1 MLCKTIK
8 YGLIAAG
15 ITTVAGVF
23 VFGDD
28 LLSYARTSVHQ
39 VRQTAKDNVPIE
51 FELARA
57 KDLIDQ
63 VVPELRANVTLIAQE
78 EVQIENLQ
86 QEIAT
91 SEKSLAD
98 QRTRLARLRDMMGT
112 SQTRFVINGQP
123 YSRTVVRDDLSR
135 TFDRLKEAEVVLAGK
150 KRLLETRQQNLNAA
164 IAMLENTRHKKMML
178 EDRVAG
184 LEGQYHL
191 VKAAGSEGQPNFDST
206 KIAQAEKL
214 IGQIKNR
221 LDVAERVLSHQAKFV
236 ERIPL
241 DEPIDEADLI
251 TQVDEFLIGETAPV
265 QVAPAD
271 DVEAAEL
278 LVHRDVD

>member
-1 MLCKTIK
+1 MFCKTIK
-8 YGLIAAG
+8 YGL
-15 ITTVAGVF
+15 VAVGVGTAVGLF

-28 LLSYARTSVHQ
+28 LFSYVRTSVHQ
-39 VRQTAKDNVPIE
+39 VRHAAKENVPIE

-63 VVPELRANVTLIAQE
+63 IVPELEANVTLIAQE

-86 QEIAT
+86 QDIVQ
-91 SEKSLAD
+91 SEKALAD
-98 QRTRLARLRDMMGT
+98 QRTRLARLRDMLGT
-112 SQTRFVINGQP
+112 SQARFAINGQT
-123 YSRTVVRDDLSR
+123 YSRAVVRDDLSR
-135 TFDRLKEAEVVLAGK
+135 TFDRLKESEIVLAGK
-150 KRLLETRQQNLNAA
+150 QRLLETRQQNLNAA
-164 IAMLENTRHKKMML
+164 IAMLEKTRHKKMML

-191 VKAAGSEGQPNFDST
+191 VKAAGAEGQPNFDST
-206 KIAQAEKL
+206 KIAQADKL

-221 LDVAERVLSHQAKFV
+221 LDVAERVLTHQAKFV

-251 TQVDEFLIGETAPV
+251 TQVDEFLTGETAPV
-265 QVAPAD
+265 QVAPAN
-271 DVEAAEL
+271 DVDAAEL